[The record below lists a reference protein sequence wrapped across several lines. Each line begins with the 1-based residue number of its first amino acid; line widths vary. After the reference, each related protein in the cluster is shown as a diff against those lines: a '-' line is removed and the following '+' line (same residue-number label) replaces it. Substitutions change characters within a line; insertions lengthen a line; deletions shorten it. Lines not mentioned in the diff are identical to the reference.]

1 MCAPLITGVNDIK
14 KARKYNDTRICR
26 NIRKFC
32 PTVIGRYYWN
42 DFPLSKIRNRSSKI
56 LFKKGLKKYY
66 LAQYWLVC
74 VRACLC
80 FNNNMFLVSRQVH
93 SYGTRSS
100 ELFYLPQCRTNIRKL
115 SISFQG
121 PNFFNSL
128 SFEIRN
134 ATSTVS
140 FCCKLKAFLLS

>member
-1 MCAPLITGVNDIK
+1 MTRESVVIFESFALPSLEDTIGTISPFLFAIDHRKSCSKRHLKNIILLNIDSCA
-14 KARKYNDTRICR
+14 
-26 NIRKFC
+26 
-32 PTVIGRYYWN
+32 
-42 DFPLSKIRNRSSKI
+42 
-56 LFKKGLKKYY
+56 
-66 LAQYWLVC
+66 C

-80 FNNNMFLVSRQVH
+80 FNNNMFLVTRQVH

-100 ELFYLPQCRTNIRKL
+100 ELFCLPQCRINIRKF